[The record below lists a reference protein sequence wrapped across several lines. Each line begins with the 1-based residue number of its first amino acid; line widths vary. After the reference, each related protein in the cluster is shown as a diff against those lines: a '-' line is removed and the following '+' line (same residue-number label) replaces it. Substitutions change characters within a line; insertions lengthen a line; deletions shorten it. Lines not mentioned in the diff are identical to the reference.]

1 MKQKCELEHWD
12 NVKRACKYPIEDNN
26 EGYIYGIYLLDN
38 DYPDY
43 YEVLEVEWFKTD
55 KERFKAIKKY
65 NLEIVN

>member
-26 EGYIYGIYLLDN
+26 EGYIYGIYFLDG

-43 YEVLEVEWFKTD
+43 YEVIEVEWFKTD
-55 KERFKAIKKY
+55 KERFEVINKY
-65 NLEIVN
+65 KLEIVN